1 MRTLAKNKIIA
12 LGVMLIFL
20 FGLTTCDKEPTEP
33 NKNTAPELPPVQSM
47 QIDLSYFHI
56 NPNQSLQKSATSKW
70 NFLAAITTVSY
81 INTFVIAASVAPSL
95 VFATAMSQQPKLQD
109 DAKFHWIYS
118 ASDTILGK
126 VIAFE
131 VDLVGWID
139 ETEQESVWEV
149 YVSSNN
155 HSPQLN
161 HFLWYQGRSEIGNKK
176 GWWLF
181 HDDKSPDSLIDVLKV
196 AWDLSDENDKELIF
210 TNVTASS
217 NEYGDYLKYGI
228 EFSDRYLIF
237 FDASENKTNTIYWN
251 AETGAGFI
259 EWQNYN
265 NGAKSYWDENHNDIS
280 GPPA

>member
-20 FGLTTCDKEPTEP
+20 IGLTTCDKEPTEP
-33 NKNTAPELPPVQSM
+33 NKTAAPELPPAQSM
-47 QIDLSYFHI
+47 QIDLSYFKM
-56 NPNQSLQKSATSKW
+56 NPERSLQKSATSKW
-70 NFLAAITTVSY
+70 NFLAAVATVSY
-81 INTFVIAASVAPSL
+81 INTTVIVASIAPSL
-95 VFATAMSQQPKLQD
+95 VFAAAISQQPKLQD
-109 DAKFHWIYS
+109 DGKFHWIYS
-118 ASDTILGK
+118 KSDTILGR
-126 VIAFE
+126 VITFE

-139 ETEQESVWEV
+139 ETDQQSEWEV

-155 HSPQLN
+155 HIPQLH
-161 HFLWYQGRSEIGNKK
+161 HFLWYQGRSEIGNKT

-196 AWDLSDENDKELIF
+196 EWDLSDENDEELIF
-210 TNVTASS
+210 TNAEELS

-228 EFSDRYLIF
+228 EFSDRFLIF

-259 EWQNYN
+259 EWQNYH